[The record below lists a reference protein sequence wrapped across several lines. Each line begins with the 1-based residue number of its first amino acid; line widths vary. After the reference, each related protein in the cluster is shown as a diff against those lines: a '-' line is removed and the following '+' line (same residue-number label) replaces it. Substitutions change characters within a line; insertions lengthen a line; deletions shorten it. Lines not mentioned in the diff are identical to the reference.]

1 MQSIYQINKLL
12 CKHLFCIICKCQNGK
27 IYINQWFLQA
37 YVGKNNSKSNTKY
50 EKISICTRNH
60 KVQITVTVFYSFS
73 ISGDVTPSLKTI
85 ITENMKSKISILKRT
100 YESARE
106 KILL

>member
-1 MQSIYQINKLL
+1 MLAK
-12 CKHLFCIICKCQNGK
+12 IIQNRILSMK
-27 IYINQWFLQA
+27 KFQYA
-37 YVGKNNSKSNTKY
+37 HV
-50 EKISICTRNH
+50 NH

-85 ITENMKSKISILKRT
+85 ITENMKSKISILKRR